1 MQLRRTA
8 LWLMLASV
16 LMLALYLLL
25 PALASLLI
33 SVRLAGAGFGH
44 SDIHISSF
52 GLHGAVLDTARL
64 EADDGSLRIN
74 MQGVVVDWSPA
85 ELFDGRVNSIAVA
98 RLSLTLLTGTGPDQ
112 PPVSM
117 QAPAGLLAMIPA
129 RQLHVQQIAIKFPA
143 QQPLQQISGRI
154 DYAHGVLQT
163 PLLLDTGTQQ
173 FQLQAEFTADGELH
187 IVLEQ
192 AEPGSGSEIVR
203 LSGSIIRQQALLQF
217 HGELQADYVRLSP
230 LVGEQISGRLDAE
243 LKLTWPAE
251 LPSDHDRLWSA
262 LAGHALLTTDLTA
275 EHVGKASRIN
285 LAGTLTLAVA
295 DGRCDWHIDKGMHAS
310 AQLPAMQAP
319 ASLLLPTGLS
329 GTVTIKEPRLLLVL
343 PAGQQLRIG
352 KLLYAGLN
360 FPQTTLRLDQPL
372 MVSYASTDSWQ
383 IEQAALS
390 MPKQAMQWHG
400 VKLGYQSITVARGE
414 NRAWRLRMHGATL
427 STGDAVV
434 RAMDL
439 NAELHVDQEKLS
451 ADYSLAAQSGLLQG
465 SGRVEHNLISGGGS
479 MRWHVPAMVFD
490 STHPLSEWLRLPQLD
505 LDGGSISIDAG
516 SRWQRSGSAYSLN
529 HHIDA
534 ELDAI
539 AGSLG
544 ESRFAGLSMHLQL
557 TGSDTLKSSKPV
569 RVALTSFD
577 HGVAIRNIGATVGLE
592 LPLQGGRPV
601 VSVDDL
607 SAQLLGGQ
615 VTGHAIVMD
624 LNRQRNPFTLS
635 VEHLDIEQ
643 ILALERQEGLSGN
656 GMLDGT
662 IPMLLT
668 PKGVTV
674 AQGHL
679 SARAPGG
686 VIRYAT
692 NATAQALAAGNSKM
706 DMVLGIF
713 RDFHYD
719 EMDVLADYA
728 IDGALK
734 MQVRLA
740 GKNPAY
746 AAGRAVAFNLSLE
759 ENVLQLMK
767 SLSVDSG
774 VSKTLDQRVQQRL
787 KK

>member
-1 MQLRRTA
+1 
-8 LWLMLASV
+8 
-16 LMLALYLLL
+16 
-25 PALASLLI
+25 
-33 SVRLAGAGFGH
+33 
-44 SDIHISSF
+44 
-52 GLHGAVLDTARL
+52 
-64 EADDGSLRIN
+64 
-74 MQGVVVDWSPA
+74 
-85 ELFDGRVNSIAVA
+85 
-98 RLSLTLLTGTGPDQ
+98 
-112 PPVSM
+112 
-117 QAPAGLLAMIPA
+117 
-129 RQLHVQQIAIKFPA
+129 
-143 QQPLQQISGRI
+143 
-154 DYAHGVLQT
+154 
-163 PLLLDTGTQQ
+163 
-173 FQLQAEFTADGELH
+173 
-187 IVLEQ
+187 
-192 AEPGSGSEIVR
+192 
-203 LSGSIIRQQALLQF
+203 
-217 HGELQADYVRLSP
+217 
-230 LVGEQISGRLDAE
+230 
-243 LKLTWPAE
+243 
-251 LPSDHDRLWSA
+251 
-262 LAGHALLTTDLTA
+262 
-275 EHVGKASRIN
+275 
-285 LAGTLTLAVA
+285 
-295 DGRCDWHIDKGMHAS
+295 
-310 AQLPAMQAP
+310 
-319 ASLLLPTGLS
+319 
-329 GTVTIKEPRLLLVL
+329 
-343 PAGQQLRIG
+343 
-352 KLLYAGLN
+352 
-360 FPQTTLRLDQPL
+360 
-372 MVSYASTDSWQ
+372 
-383 IEQAALS
+383 
-390 MPKQAMQWHG
+390 
-400 VKLGYQSITVARGE
+400 
-414 NRAWRLRMHGATL
+414 
-427 STGDAVV
+427 
-434 RAMDL
+434 
-439 NAELHVDQEKLS
+439 
-451 ADYSLAAQSGLLQG
+451 
-465 SGRVEHNLISGGGS
+465 
-479 MRWHVPAMVFD
+479 
-490 STHPLSEWLRLPQLD
+490 
-505 LDGGSISIDAG
+505 
-516 SRWQRSGSAYSLN
+516 
-529 HHIDA
+529 
-534 ELDAI
+534 
-539 AGSLG
+539 
-544 ESRFAGLSMHLQL
+544 
-557 TGSDTLKSSKPV
+557 
-569 RVALTSFD
+569 
-577 HGVAIRNIGATVGLE
+577 VGLE